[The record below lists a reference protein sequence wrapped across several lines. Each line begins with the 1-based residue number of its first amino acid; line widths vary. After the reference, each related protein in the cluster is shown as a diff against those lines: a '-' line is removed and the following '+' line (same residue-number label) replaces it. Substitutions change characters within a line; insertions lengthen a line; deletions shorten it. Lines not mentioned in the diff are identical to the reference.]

1 MDSNVLIAGIGVVGT
16 LFGAFL
22 GAWLNPKMQQ
32 WQENRKIKNFL
43 ENIDI
48 LEKFIIYFAYRT
60 IYIPLYKMG
69 INDEGLKSLNDGS
82 KRKETIQI
90 ANTLHHS
97 INLLDTII
105 RRLAQEQQIF
115 VREDLYRG
123 YFVSLN
129 TNLRNFIST
138 NQKLEESLKESTK
151 MYIAQVIY
159 PMYKRIISSNEIF
172 NVINTKDMD
181 STIFGICLFMNN
193 IQVFEIYNRDLSYL
207 RSDTQESFL
216 NFPKGIFHPDY
227 HKS

>member
-159 PMYKRIISSNEIF
+159 PM
-172 NVINTKDMD
+172 
-181 STIFGICLFMNN
+181 
-193 IQVFEIYNRDLSYL
+193 
-207 RSDTQESFL
+207 
-216 NFPKGIFHPDY
+216 
-227 HKS
+227 